1 MSNIQK
7 INSLESIKANALEAL
22 IGAIYLDSNLEKTSK
37 VISNLWKKYFQNINL
52 STFDPKSRLQ
62 EWSLKNKKNSQNIN
76 LLKKLDLTIN
86 LSLKLKF

>member
-1 MSNIQK
+1 MQSTLKKIASEIELENMSNIQK

-62 EWSLKNKKNSQNIN
+62 EWSLKNKKTPRI
-76 LLKKLDLTIN
+76 
-86 LSLKLKF
+86 